1 MPGTLINRY
10 APDFELPGIDDE
22 VHHLACYLKE
32 YRAVVV
38 IFMCN
43 HCPYVLSYLNRLKQL
58 QQDYREQGVILVGIN
73 ANDATQYP
81 DDSFENM
88 KNFAREQGLN
98 FPYIRDITQEVAHC
112 FGASNTP
119 EIFLLDG
126 SGIVRYQGLIDDSCQ
141 RAENVTVPYLKNAIA
156 QLLNNEPIT
165 TECTDAIGCSIKWR
179 Y

>member
-1 MPGTLINRY
+1 MQDTLINRY

-22 VHHLACYLKE
+22 VHHLARYLKE

-43 HCPYVLSYLNRLKQL
+43 HCPYVHSYLNRLKQL
-58 QQDYREQGVILVGIN
+58 QQDYQEWGVILVGIN

-88 KNFAREQGLN
+88 KSFATEQRLN

-119 EIFLLDG
+119 ETFLLDRE
-126 SGIVRYQGLIDDSCQ
+126 GIVRYQGLIDDNSQ
-141 RAENVTVPYLKNAIA
+141 FAENVTVPYLKNCDRPTS
-156 QLLNNEPIT
+156 QQRTNY
-165 TECTDAIGCSIKWR
+165 D
-179 Y
+179 

>member
-1 MPGTLINRY
+1 MQGILINSY
-10 APDFELPGIDDE
+10 APDFELPGVDDE
-22 VHHLACYLKE
+22 VHHLARYLEE

-43 HCPYVLSYLNRLKQL
+43 HCPYVRFYLNRLKQL
-58 QQDYREQGVILVGIN
+58 QQDYQEQGVILVGIN

-88 KNFAREQGLN
+88 KIFAEEQKLN
-98 FPYIRDITQEVAHC
+98 FPYIRDITQDVAHC

-119 EIFLLDG
+119 EIFLLDHQ
-126 SGIVRYQGLIDDSCQ
+126 GIVRYRGLIDDSPTA
-141 RAENVTVPYLKNAIA
+141 AEAVTQPYLRNALT

-165 TECTDAIGCSIKWR
+165 LEYTDAIGCSIKWR
-179 Y
+179 H